1 MKNKIKTLL
10 ELARPRNMAISFLGV
25 IVGMLLASKTSA
37 ININAISAAIST
49 MLILGGGNALND
61 YYDYHADKINRPKRP
76 IPSGRIKRETV
87 KQLSTLMFLA
97 GILVALSINA
107 YCLLL
112 AIANSTILIAYA
124 KYSKKA
130 ILLSNTAVSYLS
142 ASVFVYGA
150 LSIYQ
155 TNLFNPTWLGILAT
169 LIASSF
175 FMTLS
180 REIIKDMEDV
190 KGDHKMHAITLP
202 IKIGVHKAKNTA
214 ILSGLMSIAISLIP
228 LFTKTTGFN
237 TTAYALFIIPA
248 NLIFISSYFKTP
260 SKSQKHIVLGM
271 TISLIAF
278 LTGRIL

>member
-1 MKNKIKTLL
+1 MKVKIKAIL

-25 IVGMLLASKTSA
+25 LVGMLLASKTSA
-37 ININAISAAIST
+37 INLNAISAAISA

-76 IPSGRIKRETV
+76 IPSGRIRRESV
-87 KQLSTLMFLA
+87 KILSTILFLA
-97 GILVALSINA
+97 GIAIALFINP
-107 YCLLL
+107 YCLML
-112 AIANSTILIAYA
+112 AIVNSIILIAYA

-130 ILLSNTAVSYLS
+130 YLISNIGVSYLS
-142 ASVFVYGA
+142 ASVFIYGA

-155 TNLFNPTWLGILAT
+155 TNLFNPTWLQILAI
-169 LIASSF
+169 LVASSF

-190 KGDHKMHAITLP
+190 KGDLKMHAITLP
-202 IKIGVHKAKNTA
+202 IKIGSQKARDIAVST
-214 ILSGLMSIAISLIP
+214 GLISIVISMLP
-228 LFTKTTGFN
+228 LFRKTIGFN

-248 NLIFISSYFKTP
+248 NLIFISSYLKQP
-260 SKSQKHIVLGM
+260 NKNQKFIVLGM

-278 LTGRIL
+278 LAGRIL